1 MYVQT
6 AKAVNTRTPP
16 RSFPSVPHLQYCTKT
31 AREPQVGVP
40 MVSDHYDTLT
50 SMEKFAAVLGW
61 IREERKVHRARE
73 LLRDRL
79 NYRRIVEK
87 LGLK

>member
-1 MYVQT
+1 
-6 AKAVNTRTPP
+6 
-16 RSFPSVPHLQYCTKT
+16 
-31 AREPQVGVP
+31 